1 MIAFQRWGT
10 MMNSWHSYPQIYAL
24 GHRGVRDLLLD
35 TVLVEEKVDGS
46 QFSFGCF
53 ERDPDAAGQLGTGPT
68 LRIKS
73 KGADIDPDNPPKM
86 FAAAVATVIALR
98 DKLKL
103 GYTYRGEVLDK
114 PKHNVLAY
122 LRVPAGNVILF
133 DINTGEEEY
142 LDADGKVIEAARLGL
157 EVVPEM
163 YFGPGSGVTEADIKQ
178 WLERESCLGGV
189 KIEGVVIKNYL
200 RFGVDKK
207 ALMGKYVSEA
217 FKEKHGQ
224 TAYGKPSFGSV
235 IDRLVGM
242 LRTEARWQK
251 AVQHLRE
258 AGVITDSP
266 KDIGAVIKEVHT
278 DVMKEEVDFIKDALF
293 KEFRKDILGGVCRG
307 VAEWYKAR
315 LLTRQ
320 FEAVPEGD
328 ALAASPERRDPPEAC
343 EAAS

>member
-1 MIAFQRWGT
+1 M
-10 MMNSWHSYPQIYAL
+10 
-24 GHRGVRDLLLD
+24 RDLLLD

-46 QFSFGCF
+46 QFSFGVF
-53 ERDPDAAGQLGTGPT
+53 MVYDGAVQTE
-68 LRIKS
+68 LRIRS
-73 KGADIDPDNPPKM
+73 KGANIDPDNPPKM
-86 FAAAVATVIALR
+86 FAAAVATVVALR
-98 DKLKL
+98 DKLKV

-122 LRVPAGNVILF
+122 SRVPVGNIILF

-142 LDADGKVIEAARLGL
+142 LDANGKREEAARLDL
-157 EVVPEM
+157 EVVPAM
-163 YFGPGSGVTEADIKQ
+163 YQGPGDLLTEADIKQ
-178 WLERESCLGGV
+178 WLELTSCLGGP
-189 KIEGVVIKNYL
+189 KIEGVVIKNYA

-217 FKEKHGQ
+217 FKEKHAGV
-224 TAYGKPSFGSV
+224 AYEKPSFGSV

-266 KDIGAVIKEVHT
+266 KDIGPLIKEVHT
-278 DVMKEEVDFIKDALF
+278 DVMKEEIDFIKDALF

-307 VAEWYKAR
+307 VAEWYKER
-315 LLTRQ
+315 LLAQQ
-320 FEAVPEGD
+320 FEAEEV
-328 ALAASPERRDPPEAC
+328 RDV
-343 EAAS
+343 S